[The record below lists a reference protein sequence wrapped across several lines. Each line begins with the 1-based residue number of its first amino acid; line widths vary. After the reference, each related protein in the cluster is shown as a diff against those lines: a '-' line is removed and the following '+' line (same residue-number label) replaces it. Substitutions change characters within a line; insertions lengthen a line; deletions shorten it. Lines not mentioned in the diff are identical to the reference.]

1 MLCYLRDNP
10 RDKPEVKTMKKWLCI
25 SVLLLSCLFPV
36 AADTI
41 SYDKSGF
48 DKIYNVVDDA
58 VFDLRYYSPY
68 NFTGHKIRGY
78 KAPVAYMTK
87 EALQALAVAAA
98 DLRAQGYRI
107 LVWDSYRPQK
117 AVDDFV
123 EWINDPSNPGNTSFY
138 PTLHKSDLIAGY
150 YIMPKSG
157 HTRGSTIDLTI
168 IKQDGSFVD
177 MGGTFDLFSEISH
190 PDYKKLTKKQKK
202 NRKILRDA
210 MIKAGFKPLDSE
222 WWHFTLKNEPYPDT
236 YFNFDVE

>member
-1 MLCYLRDNP
+1 
-10 RDKPEVKTMKKWLCI
+10 MKKFICAFM
-25 SVLLLSCLFPV
+25 LFFIVIFP
-36 AADTI
+36 AWGDTV
-41 SYDKSGF
+41 STDKNGF
-48 DKIYNVVDDA
+48 DKIYNVIDDA

-68 NFTGHKIRGY
+68 NFTGQKIRGY
-78 KAPVAYMTK
+78 NAPVAYMTK
-87 EALQALAVAAA
+87 EALQALAIAAA
-98 DLRAQGYRI
+98 DLRSQGYRI

-117 AVDDFV
+117 AVDHFV
-123 EWINDPSNPGNTSFY
+123 EWINDPDDDGNKSFY
-138 PTLHKSDLIAGY
+138 PTLKKSDLIAGD

-210 MIKAGFKPLDSE
+210 MLKAGFKPLDSE

>member
-1 MLCYLRDNP
+1 
-10 RDKPEVKTMKKWLCI
+10 MKKLIWTLMLFFI
-25 SVLLLSCLFPV
+25 ALFPV
-36 AADTI
+36 WADTV
-41 SYDKSGF
+41 STDKSGF

-98 DLRAQGYRI
+98 DLRSQGYRI

-117 AVDDFV
+117 AVDHFV
-123 EWINDPSNPGNTSFY
+123 EWINDPNDPGDKSFY
-138 PTLHKSDLIAGY
+138 PTLQKSDLIAGD

-210 MIKAGFKPLDSE
+210 MLKAGFKPLDSE